1 MLASTSTVRRFPTL
15 LQTTRRKKD
24 RIRTSGNIFLLRNA
38 AAAAVE
44 GWREEGGILACH
56 SYPVDGTLVWGG
68 SDITRT
74 VLYSRQDGADERSNE
89 QNVKPRQILPLAAG
103 RWMDAGMGK

>member
-1 MLASTSTVRRFPTL
+1 M
-15 LQTTRRKKD
+15 
-24 RIRTSGNIFLLRNA
+24 
-38 AAAAVE
+38 
-44 GWREEGGILACH
+44 EGGGGDIGMSQLSCGWN
-56 SYPVDGTLVWGG
+56 PRLGG